1 MDTAQR
7 VARNTAWFT
16 VGSIGQKLLS
26 LLYFTVIAM
35 AVGVSGTGRYF
46 FALTFTAL
54 FVMGADWGMSPV
66 IIREVA
72 KDRSRGL
79 TLFRA
84 ALRCKVI
91 AIVLTVIAVIAA
103 AAAAGYPLDTQ
114 RAVAVAAAALAI
126 DSVHLICYAVLRGL
140 QRVSY
145 EAIGIVVNQLTV
157 TVLGIGVLVV
167 LAGLQSGTD
176 TWLVATRPI
185 DTAWLLAPFVIASL
199 VNLTIA
205 LYGLAREGVFRELR
219 PAVQSD
225 RLNTAGLCATAR
237 GSWRWLLV
245 AATPFA
251 LTGILARVYTYSDTF
266 LLSHLSTESEVGYY
280 SVPFKIAFAFQFI
293 PLALIGALYP
303 AMSEVAVRDR
313 ARLGGTFTEGVRAL
327 LLVAMPIAFGIG
339 VLADRIVATVYGPSF
354 LPSVM
359 PLAVL
364 AVAIPLTFVNFPAG
378 YLLNAVDRQATSTA
392 LIAIATVANIALNIA
407 LIPPWGAVGAAISAL
422 AATAL
427 LTTMNLVMV
436 YRTVSYDL
444 HALVHPFLRIL
455 TACLAMSAVV
465 LLTSPLPL
473 IVPVILGAITYGAI
487 AFAIGAVRRSD
498 LAVITGILRRRRVA
512 AQPTTSATQ

>member
-1 MDTAQR
+1 MTNATAQR

-26 LLYFTVIAM
+26 LLYFTVVAM
-35 AVGVSGTGRYF
+35 AVGVEGTGRYF

-79 TLFRA
+79 ALFRA
-84 ALRCKVI
+84 AAWCKVV
-91 AIVLTVIAVIAA
+91 AIVLTVTALIATAA
-103 AAAAGYPLDTQ
+103 AVGYPAETQ

-126 DSVHLICYAVLRGL
+126 DALHLICYAVLRGL
-140 QRVSY
+140 QRVHY
-145 EAIGIVVNQLTV
+145 EAVGIIVNQAAV

-167 LAGLQSGTD
+167 FAGLQWGAD
-176 TWLVATRPI
+176 TWLIATRTI
-185 DTAWLLAPFVIASL
+185 DTAWLLVPFIVASAINL
-199 VNLTIA
+199 VIA

-219 PAVQSD
+219 TTV
-225 RLNTAGLCATAR
+225 R
-237 GSWRWLLV
+237 GSWRWLLA

-251 LTGILARVYTYSDTF
+251 LTGILARIYTYSDTF
-266 LLSHLSTESEVGYY
+266 LLSRLSTNVEVGYY

-303 AMSEVAVRDR
+303 AMSETAARDR
-313 ARLGGTFTEGVRAL
+313 TRLGTTFTEGVRSL

-339 VLADRIVATVYGPSF
+339 VLAGPIVATVYGSSF
-354 LPSVM
+354 LPSVL

-364 AVAIPLTFVNFPAG
+364 AAAIPLTFVNFPAG
-378 YLLNAVDRQATSTA
+378 YLLNAVDRQATSTI
-392 LIAIATVANIALNIA
+392 LVAIATTVNILLNIV
-407 LIPPWGAVGAAISAL
+407 LIPTRGAVGAAISAL

-427 LTTMNLVMV
+427 LTIMNLIVV
-436 YRTVSYDL
+436 RHVVPFDL

-455 TACLAMSAVV
+455 VACLAMSAIV
-465 LLTSPLPL
+465 LLTVSLPL
-473 IVPVILGAITYGAI
+473 VVPVLFGAITYGVVAYM
-487 AFAIGAVRRSD
+487 IGAVRRSD
-498 LAVITGILRRRRVA
+498 LAILSGIIRRRASQRDST
-512 AQPTTSATQ
+512 P

>member
-1 MDTAQR
+1 MTDTTAQR

-26 LLYFTVIAM
+26 LLYFTVVAM

-79 TLFRA
+79 ALFRA

-91 AIVLTVIAVIAA
+91 AIVLTVIAVIVAA
-103 AAAAGYPLDTQ
+103 TAAGYPLDTQ

-126 DSVHLICYAVLRGL
+126 DSIHLICYAVLRGL

-145 EAIGIVVNQLTV
+145 EAIGTVVNQLTV
-157 TVLGIGVLVV
+157 TALGIGVLVV
-167 LAGLQSGTD
+167 LAGLQNGTD

-185 DTAWLLAPFVIASL
+185 DTAWLLAPFVVASL
-199 VNLTIA
+199 VNLAIA
-205 LYGLAREGVFRELR
+205 LFGLTREGVFRELH
-219 PAVQSD
+219 
-225 RLNTAGLCATAR
+225 ATAR
-237 GSWRWLLV
+237 GSWRWLLA

-266 LLSHLSTESEVGYY
+266 LLSRLSTESEVGYY

-303 AMSEVAVRDR
+303 AMSEAAVRDR

-339 VLADRIVATVYGPSF
+339 ALADRIVATVYGPSF
-354 LPSVM
+354 LPSVL

-378 YLLNAVDRQATSTA
+378 YLLNAVDRQATSTV
-392 LIAIATVANIALNIA
+392 LIAIATVANIALNFA
-407 LIPPWGAVGAAISAL
+407 FIPAWGAVGAAISAL

-465 LLTSPLPL
+465 LLTSSLPL
-473 IVPVILGAITYGAI
+473 IVPVILGAITYGAV

-498 LAVITGILRRRRVA
+498 LAVITGILHRRSH
-512 AQPTTSATQ
+512 T